1 MEFKKLVT
9 SPPSSA
15 KVDGVCESRR
25 MVVFDKTNSTRFLID
40 TGSDVSILPAT
51 RSDRCY
57 GSEKQHLHA
66 ANGTRIRTFGTKFVS
81 IDLGLRRKFTWNFL
95 IADVTLPIVGADF
108 LAKFGILV
116 DLKNQ
121 QLIDG
126 QTGVKSSGG
135 MMTATLH
142 TITLVNS
149 SHPFHDLLQEFREIT
164 MPAEM
169 RTSTHSDVTH
179 HIVTRGPPVASK
191 VRRMHPDKVK
201 AAKEEFRLMCE
212 MGICRPS
219 SSSWASPLHCVLKKN
234 GQFRFVGDYRRLN
247 HVTQP
252 DRYPV
257 PHIHDLLHSLHG
269 KSVFTTL
276 DLERA
281 YHQVAVEEADIP
293 KTAVITP
300 FGLFEF
306 TRMQFGLC
314 NASQTFQRYMH
325 KILGDLD
332 FVVVFIDDIC
342 IASKSLAEHE
352 QHLRIVFER
361 LRQHGLVIN
370 LDKCVFAQNEVEFI
384 GYLINCDGVRPL
396 PARVQ
401 AIANYEKPSTVK
413 ELRRFLA
420 ILNGYK
426 RFVRHASDIQAELQK
441 LIPGNK
447 RNDTRKLQWTDAAL
461 SSFELCK
468 RSLAESIL
476 LHYPDSSKPLAL
488 MIDASNIAAGAVLQQ
503 LNGNVWE
510 PLGFYSEKFS
520 KPQLKYSTFG
530 RELTAMRMS
539 VKYFRHFLE
548 GRTFTIFTDHRP
560 LTYALTTESKSRLP
574 HEERYLRFISEFT
587 TDIQHVSG
595 KENFVADASLA

>member
-1 MEFKKLVT
+1 
-9 SPPSSA
+9 
-15 KVDGVCESRR
+15 
-25 MVVFDKTNSTRFLID
+25 
-40 TGSDVSILPAT
+40 
-51 RSDRCY
+51 
-57 GSEKQHLHA
+57 
-66 ANGTRIRTFGTKFVS
+66 
-81 IDLGLRRKFTWNFL
+81 
-95 IADVTLPIVGADF
+95 
-108 LAKFGILV
+108 
-116 DLKNQ
+116 
-121 QLIDG
+121 
-126 QTGVKSSGG
+126 
-135 MMTATLH
+135 MTATLH

-314 NASQTFQRYMH
+314 NASQTFQR
-325 KILGDLD
+325 
-332 FVVVFIDDIC
+332 
-342 IASKSLAEHE
+342 
-352 QHLRIVFER
+352 
-361 LRQHGLVIN
+361 
-370 LDKCVFAQNEVEFI
+370 
-384 GYLINCDGVRPL
+384 
-396 PARVQ
+396 
-401 AIANYEKPSTVK
+401 
-413 ELRRFLA
+413 
-420 ILNGYK
+420 
-426 RFVRHASDIQAELQK
+426 
-441 LIPGNK
+441 
-447 RNDTRKLQWTDAAL
+447 
-461 SSFELCK
+461 
-468 RSLAESIL
+468 
-476 LHYPDSSKPLAL
+476 
-488 MIDASNIAAGAVLQQ
+488 
-503 LNGNVWE
+503 
-510 PLGFYSEKFS
+510 
-520 KPQLKYSTFG
+520 
-530 RELTAMRMS
+530 
-539 VKYFRHFLE
+539 
-548 GRTFTIFTDHRP
+548 
-560 LTYALTTESKSRLP
+560 
-574 HEERYLRFISEFT
+574 
-587 TDIQHVSG
+587 
-595 KENFVADASLA
+595 